1 MTGATIGQRA
11 TNRPSG
17 RRAST
22 DVAIVM
28 IAAALVS
35 ALVIGVFNYV
45 TGRQLIRDGVTTQL
59 VDVGANRADRIE
71 RGLAN
76 LTDTTVTLAR
86 EPSVAASLVE
96 FSEAFA
102 ATTDVLDDDQL
113 AALTAFYADGI
124 AVTTP
129 PGVEPPTTNELLP
142 SSDTARFLQYWYVTQ
157 APLEER
163 GEIVDPGD
171 GSVYSAVHAQR
182 GPELAAMTDIVAIGD
197 VVLIDLDGTVVYSSD
212 KRIDFATNL
221 VTGPHRDSGLAEAV
235 ARLETSA
242 AGDVVFADYASYAP
256 ALGLP
261 ELWVATVVR
270 NQSEVVGI
278 VATSVGNDALVALT
292 TAGGD
297 WDALGLGDT
306 GETYIVGPDRLL
318 RSESRL
324 WLEDPDRYLDVMADA
339 GFDQEAIDAVSTFDT
354 TVLTQIADTDAV
366 DAALGGEV
374 FEATTTN
381 YLGQRT
387 RTYSEPLRS
396 GALGWVVVTEAQT
409 SEIFSPLRDYVWRL
423 FLVALLAVPIVI
435 GVAVFIAR
443 RMLRPIGPIVDGAN
457 TVAGGDI
464 DVELDMG
471 GHDEFSDIAAQ
482 FNAFVAELRRQR
494 GEVER
499 ADAETTELLASVLP
513 RRLVDQYRSG
523 DRDIAESIQNATLIA
538 ITLNDD
544 RAGLSDDDRAE
555 YSVQVSA
562 GVAEIAARH
571 EAEHIASN
579 ATTGMYATGLGSDQL
594 EIDDAIGFAIEARDW
609 IQGYFAERELDMTMG
624 VGVAGGDVVANVI
637 GTQRLAFDVLGS
649 PRRIAED
656 LARAAPAWA
665 VVVDAVIAARTE
677 GEWAFLRMGDLIDPR
692 GAPIEGWLLEPR
704 IPAE

>member
-1 MTGATIGQRA
+1 MTGATTGPRA
-11 TNRPSG
+11 TTRRSG

-71 RGLAN
+71 RGLTN

-129 PGVEPPTTNELLP
+129 PGVEAPTTNELLP
-142 SSDTARFLQYWYVTQ
+142 SSDTARFLQYWYVAQ

-171 GSVYSAVHAQR
+171 GSAYSAVHAQR
-182 GPELAAMTDIVAIGD
+182 GPDLAAMTDIVATGD
-197 VVLIDLDGTVVYSSD
+197 VVLIDLEGTVVYSSD

-235 ARLETSA
+235 ARLETAA
-242 AGDVVFADYASYAP
+242 AGDVVFADYAPYAP

-339 GFDQEAIDAVSTFDT
+339 GFDQEAIDAVSTFGT

-396 GALGWVVVTEAQT
+396 GTLGWVVVTEAQT

-482 FNAFVAELRRQR
+482 FNAFVAELRHQR

-665 VVVDAVIAARTE
+665 VVVDAVIAARAE
-677 GEWAFLRMGDLIDPR
+677 GPWAFERMGDLSDVR